1 MRWMTTLNYVYIYI
15 PVLTMAQ
22 MLHGAG
28 IRYQHLPANLS
39 TCHRFVGKQK
49 PAPFVRIWAQEMM
62 GFFQQQTIGN
72 SSWI

>member
-1 MRWMTTLNYVYIYI
+1 
-15 PVLTMAQ
+15 

-49 PAPFVRIWAQEMM
+49 PAPFVRIWEQVM
-62 GFFQQQTIGN
+62 GFFQQQTMAHVMGN
-72 SSWI
+72 RSHKLFLAVEIMKK